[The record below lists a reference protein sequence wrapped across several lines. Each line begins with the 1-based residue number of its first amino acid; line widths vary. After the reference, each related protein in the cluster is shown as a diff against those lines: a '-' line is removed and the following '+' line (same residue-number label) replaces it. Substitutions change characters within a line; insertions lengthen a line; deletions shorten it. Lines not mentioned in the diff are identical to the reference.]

1 MQKGG
6 QVPEVMRE
14 TDLETVHAQALRAA
28 GVASEIKA
36 EDIRVLDMHDLVS
49 YVDYLVVCTGRS
61 SRQTRRIAD
70 EISLRLK
77 NDTGLRLTRR
87 EGDRG
92 GKWILL
98 DYLDFMVHVFTPE
111 ARDFYRLDTLWKEA
125 PSEVIE

>member
-1 MQKGG
+1 
-6 QVPEVMRE
+6 MRE

-111 ARDFYRLDTLWKEA
+111 ARDCLLYTS
-125 PSEVIE
+125 PSPRD